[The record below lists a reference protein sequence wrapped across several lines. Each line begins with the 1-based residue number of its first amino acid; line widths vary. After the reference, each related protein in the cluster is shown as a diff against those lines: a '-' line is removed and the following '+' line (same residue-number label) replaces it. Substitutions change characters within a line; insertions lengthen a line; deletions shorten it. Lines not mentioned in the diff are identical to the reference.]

1 MSPDGFD
8 KRQVDMYDNKIILKL
23 IINFKGPYYLGF
35 NMSFLANPIKWFDT
49 INEQILLS
57 QELLRV

>member
-1 MSPDGFD
+1 
-8 KRQVDMYDNKIILKL
+8 MYDNIIILKL

-35 NMSFLANPIKWFDT
+35 NMSFLVNPINWVDT